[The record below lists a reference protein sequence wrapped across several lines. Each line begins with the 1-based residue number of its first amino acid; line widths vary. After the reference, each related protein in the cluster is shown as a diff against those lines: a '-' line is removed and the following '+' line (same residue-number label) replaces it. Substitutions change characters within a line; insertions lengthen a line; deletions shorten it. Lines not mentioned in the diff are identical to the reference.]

1 MLFYFFVAIIVIL
14 VEVFTDTPSFQDRNA
29 TGNISNF
36 PAFFGTTLFALV
48 AIGLIITLENNMKT
62 PKSFGSTFGVLN
74 IGMTIVAVV
83 YIIFGVFGYVKYG
96 NNIRDSITLNLN
108 PNDTYKKY
116 QNKLNT
122 KYHKAKNIIFNFF

>member
-1 MLFYFFVAIIVIL
+1 MFVAIIVIL

-29 TGNISNF
+29 TGDIANF

-62 PKSFGSTFGVLN
+62 PQSFGSTFGVLN

-108 PNDTYKKY
+108 PNDTYKIY
-116 QNKLNT
+116 QNKLITN
-122 KYHKAKNIIFNFF
+122 